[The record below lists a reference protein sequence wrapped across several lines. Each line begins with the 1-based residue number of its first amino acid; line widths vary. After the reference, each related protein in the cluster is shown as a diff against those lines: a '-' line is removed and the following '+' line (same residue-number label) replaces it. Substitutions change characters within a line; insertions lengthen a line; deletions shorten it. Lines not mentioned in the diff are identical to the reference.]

1 MAYFHLRL
9 EPPRPTFPFDGR
21 PEEMD
26 AMARHVGYWSQQA
39 EAGVAI
45 AVGPVFEG
53 EGAWGMAIIEAPD
66 AGTARQLADQDP
78 IIQAELGFR
87 FIVSPIKDL
96 IQRPART
103 RNND

>member
-1 MAYFHLRL
+1 
-9 EPPRPTFPFDGR
+9 
-21 PEEMD
+21 
-26 AMARHVGYWSQQA
+26 
-39 EAGVAI
+39 
-45 AVGPVFEG
+45 
-53 EGAWGMAIIEAPD
+53 MAIIEAPD